1 LLIQSDVKQAM
12 ARRSRQRLL
21 GHRLRLPLYIAR
33 RLVFLIPQ
41 ILLISFITFALV
53 RLLPGDPA
61 RLALGPLAPEAAVNA
76 LRGKMHLDLSIWRQY
91 LLWLD
96 RALHGD
102 FGGSW
107 SNGTQVGEDLLQR
120 IPVTLELII
129 LSLISI
135 ALILVPLAIVT
146 ASRSRGLLVRVLRNV
161 TFGYGMLA
169 GALPDFL
176 LGLVLIFIFFTH
188 LNILPGPEGR
198 LGILDTSPPFVTG
211 SILIDS
217 AWAGDWDAF
226 SSGAWHLV
234 MPVFTLAFVYGAP
247 IFKML
252 RSQMEVALDAEYTT
266 YGEALGLS
274 PRIVFLRAARVAA
287 APTIVIVG
295 TVIMFLLGGDVL
307 VESVFNL
314 SGLGQY
320 AVQAIV
326 TADYAPVQGFVCFA
340 AIFTML
346 VYLAVDLIQF
356 AMDPRIKVG
365 GATD

>member
-1 LLIQSDVKQAM
+1 LLVQPDAQRAA
-12 ARRSRQRLL
+12 ARRLRRQLL
-21 GHRLRLPLYIAR
+21 RHRLRLPLYIAR
-33 RLVFLIPQ
+33 RLVFLVPQ

-61 RLALGPLAPEAAVNA
+61 RLALGPLAPQAAVDA
-76 LRGKMHLDLSIWRQY
+76 LRAKMHLDLPIWRQY
-91 LLWLD
+91 LVWLD

-107 SNGTQVGEDLLQR
+107 SNGTQVGQDLLQR

-129 LSLISI
+129 LSLV
-135 ALILVPLAIVT
+135 AVAVVLVPLAIVT
-146 ASRSRGLLVRVLRNV
+146 ASRSRSRIVRVLRNI

-217 AWAGDWDAF
+217 VLAGDWEAF
-226 SSGAWHLV
+226 WSGAWHLV

-252 RSQMEVALDAEYTT
+252 RSQMEIALDAEYTT

-287 APTIVIVG
+287 GPTVVIVG

-340 AIFTML
+340 AVFTML
-346 VYLAVDLIQF
+346 VYLAVDLIHF

-365 GATD
+365 GTHD

>member
-1 LLIQSDVKQAM
+1 ML
-12 ARRSRQRLL
+12 ARFDGKRAVARPLWRQQLS
-21 GHRLRLPLYIAR
+21 HRMRLPLYIAR
-33 RLVFLIPQ
+33 RILLLIPQ

-61 RLALGPLAPEAAVNA
+61 RLALGPLAPEAAVTA
-76 LRGKMHLDLSIWRQY
+76 LRAKMHLDLPIWEQY
-91 LLWLD
+91 LLWLSQ
-96 RALHGD
+96 ALRGD
-102 FGGSW
+102 FGSSW
-107 SNGTQVGEDLLQR
+107 VNGTQVGDDLLHR
-120 IPVTLELII
+120 IPVTLELIF
-129 LSLISI
+129 LSLIVV
-135 ALILVPLAIVT
+135 ALVLVPLAVIT
-146 ASRSRGLLVRVLRNV
+146 ASRTRNWLVRLLRNV

-176 LGLVLIFIFFTH
+176 LGLLLIFVFFTH
-188 LNILPGPEGR
+188 LNVLPGPEGR

-217 AWAGDWDAF
+217 VLAGDWDAF
-226 SSGAWHLV
+226 WSGAWHLV

-252 RSQMEVALDAEYTT
+252 RSQMEIALDAEFTV

-274 PRIVFLRAARVAA
+274 PRVVFLRALRVAA
-287 APTIVIVG
+287 APTVVIVG
-295 TVIMFLLGGDVL
+295 TVLMFLLGGDVL
-307 VESVFNL
+307 VELVFNL

-340 AIFTML
+340 AVFTMF
-346 VYLAVDLIQF
+346 VYLAVDLIHF
-356 AMDPRIKVG
+356 AMDPRIKIG
-365 GATD
+365 GTHD